1 MCFIINLENIN
12 IFLGDTLLNL
22 RKDHSYCDANIDGHN
37 GKTIDEIQG
46 KAKTYI
52 TRTTLNNNA
61 AKDTKKKRINLE
73 NTIMSIGKKKTP
85 ERLITA
91 HLIYSNEAGLQI
103 MFSGDAAQELSE
115 EQLAYVQQ
123 ECIKETIKL
132 QAEAVEQE
140 RVPPTKIEI
149 ELL

>member
-22 RKDHSYCDANIDGHN
+22 RKDHSYCDVNIDGNN

-46 KAKTYI
+46 KAKTYV

-61 AKDTKKKRINLE
+61 KHTKKKRINLE

-103 MFSGDAAQELSE
+103 MFSGDAALELSE

-132 QAEAVEQE
+132 QSEAVEQK